1 MQDAKKYCPEISLQ
15 HRITAQVEALKSE
28 VGELS
33 ERQAS
38 DHKSVLGDVDGLKN
52 GLNDKID
59 GNLAEV
65 AKLVND
71 EAERLSAQ
79 AGKVEG
85 EMKEELAAI
94 RIGIQFSFK

>member
-1 MQDAKKYCPEISLQ
+1 M
-15 HRITAQVEALKSE
+15 
-28 VGELS
+28 
-33 ERQAS
+33 
-38 DHKSVLGDVDGLKN
+38 
-52 GLNDKID
+52 
-59 GNLAEV
+59 

-94 RIGIQFSFK
+94 RNGIQFSFN